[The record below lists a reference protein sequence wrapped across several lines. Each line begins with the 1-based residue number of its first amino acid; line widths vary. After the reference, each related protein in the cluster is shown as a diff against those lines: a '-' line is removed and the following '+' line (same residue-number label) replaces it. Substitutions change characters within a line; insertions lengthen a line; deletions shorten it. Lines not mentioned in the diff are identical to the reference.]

1 MSLSAPARRR
11 VARERLAPLRR
22 LPLSRLLLRQE
33 YMIALGRVGGLDAL
47 TGHAWPTLLNRDLVT
62 DAVAEYIADP
72 FLLRRGKTVYLY
84 FEVLNLRT
92 GRGEISV
99 AHSSDLEH
107 WTYDGVALREACHLS
122 YPYVFEHAGETYM
135 VPESS
140 ERAVVSLYR
149 AAAFPLGWEK
159 VSDLLSGE
167 EFVDTSLLH
176 DDSVPGGPWWLVTT
190 TATSTRPQ
198 VYRAEEP
205 SGPWIPVPV
214 EGETDQTRLR
224 SAGRIFR
231 IGQVWYRP
239 VQRRGQVYGED
250 VWLMR
255 LDLGEHGYRE
265 TLAQSPPQP
274 LLGPAGTAQSM
285 SGQSTPGQST
295 PGWNSLGMHHLDLQ
309 PDGDGFLATVDGKSL
324 ILDTSPRRAL
334 LRLRNKLLRI
344 GRS

>member
-1 MSLSAPARRR
+1 MSLSGSARHR
-11 VARERLAPLRR
+11 VARERLAPLKR

-33 YMIALGRVGGLDAL
+33 YVIALGRVGGLDGL
-47 TGHAWPTLLNRDLVT
+47 SGHAWLTLLNRDLVT

-72 FLLRRGKTVYLY
+72 FLLRRGKTIYLY

-122 YPYVFEHAGETYM
+122 YPYVFEYGGETYM
-135 VPESS
+135 VPESG
-140 ERAVVSLYR
+140 ERGVVSLYR

-159 VSDLLSGE
+159 VNDLLSGE
-167 EFVDTSLLH
+167 AFVDTSLLR
-176 DDSVPGGPWWLVTT
+176 DDSVPGGPWWMVTS

-205 SGPWIPVPV
+205 GGPWTPVPV
-214 EGETDQTRLR
+214 EGEADQTRLR

-231 IGQVWYRP
+231 HQGHWYRP

-255 LDLGEHGYRE
+255 LELGEHGYRE
-265 TLAQSPPQP
+265 ELAQGLPQP
-274 LLGPAGTAQSM
+274 LLGPAGTV
-285 SGQSTPGQST
+285 QSTSGQST
-295 PGWNSLGMHHLDLQ
+295 PGWNSLGMHHIDLQ
-309 PDGDGFLATVDGKSL
+309 PEGAGFLVTVDGKSL

-344 GRS
+344 GRT